1 MDLDRLSRNW
11 QQQHVAAPNA
21 ALPTAAAG
29 SALSFPVAQ
38 MQRNAWVEL
47 IGAVLF
53 GVPIVLWVFSLDW
66 RYAAWAGG
74 LLAGLQAIT
83 LLYHYRQL
91 ALLRGM
97 RQPLGSL
104 RQILPPH
111 IAQLR
116 QLLRLNYQLS
126 LWLTAMIAVVVL
138 AGMVHYVLPVLPAET
153 HVQFWTWL
161 VSTIVVGLT
170 LVHLCLRWH
179 FKHSYGKHLARLEST
194 LHDLGNEA

>member
-21 ALPTAAAG
+21 AVPAAAPS

-38 MQRNAWVEL
+38 MQRNAWAEL

-53 GVPIVLWVFSLDW
+53 GVPIMLWVFSLSW

-74 LLAGLQAIT
+74 LLAGLQLVT
-83 LLYHYRQL
+83 VLYHYRQL

-97 RQPLGSL
+97 RQPLGAL
-104 RQILPPH
+104 RQVLPPH

-126 LWLTAMIAVVVL
+126 MWLTAMVAVVVL
-138 AGMVHYVLPVLPAET
+138 AGMVHYVLPTLPPEIQPR
-153 HVQFWTWL
+153 VWIWL
-161 VSTIVVGLT
+161 VLTIMVSL
-170 LVHLCLRWH
+170 LMVHLCLRWH
-179 FKHSYGKHLARLEST
+179 YKHSYGQHLARLEST
-194 LHDLGNEA
+194 LHDLNAEA